1 MATRKSLTA
10 LALAAA
16 FGAGLLTSHV
26 FEREAKAQKSATTS
40 AVFVPSDGL
49 AFRTLDGRLIAKLAY
64 DGRGGF
70 LEVYDELGRPAASL
84 RRAGVSAATA
94 PASAPAPAA
103 NASNAAVE
111 LDLGY

>member
-1 MATRKSLTA
+1 MATRKSLAA
-10 LALAAA
+10 LTLAAA
-16 FGAGLLTSHV
+16 FGAGVLTSHA

-70 LEVYDELGRPAASL
+70 IEVYDEQGKPAASL
-84 RRAGVSAATA
+84 RRAGVSAAPA
-94 PASAPAPAA
+94 PAPAPAA
-103 NASNAAVE
+103 NASNAAAE